1 MPAGGVR
8 AVRCF
13 FSCIARTACV
23 FLLFSAL
30 WQQQWLA
37 AAYRCFLML
46 VMLPVTAGAARAV
59 SGRCMFLLSAKQ
71 GKGVRSWLGGRLAA
85 YLSKPL
91 DRGYYGV
98 PSNPAFLEQT
108 LQVGDVLLVEGRTRV
123 SSTIKYLTQS
133 TWSHAALY
141 VGEQLHYPK
150 GHVLI
155 EADMREGVRSLPL
168 AFYERMHTR
177 ICRPRDLTQ
186 DERKQVALYAI
197 SRLGSTYDLR
207 HIVDL
212 LRYTLPKVFFKPD
225 MLLLDGLE
233 FGSGDPTRAICSSLI
248 AEAFYSVRYPVLAKD
263 VRSFQAEGGSGDAL
277 TMPHYSVFTP
287 RDFDVSPF
295 FDVIKPS
302 SWMDAQA
309 YRPHLDGYV
318 EGGLGMPE
326 PAAAARVSEWQGSAR
341 RGAAYADTVAVTGSD
356 GAAES
361 RAEVQAGAAGQ
372 MPA

>member
-1 MPAGGVR
+1 
-8 AVRCF
+8 
-13 FSCIARTACV
+13 
-23 FLLFSAL
+23 
-30 WQQQWLA
+30 
-37 AAYRCFLML
+37 
-46 VMLPVTAGAARAV
+46 
-59 SGRCMFLLSAKQ
+59 MFLLSVKR
-71 GKGVRSWLGGRLAA
+71 GRGVRSWLGDRLAA

-98 PSNPAFLEQT
+98 PANPVFLAET

-168 AFYERMHTR
+168 AFYEGMHTR
-177 ICRPRDLTQ
+177 ICRPRELTQ
-186 DERKQVALYAI
+186 DECEQVALYAI

-207 HIVDL
+207 HVVDL

-248 AEAFYSVRYPVLAKD
+248 AEAFYSVRYPILAKD
-263 VRSFQAEGGSGDAL
+263 AHDLQAKSEVDVNDRNAP

-309 YRPHLDGYV
+309 YRSRLDGYV
-318 EGGLGMPE
+318 HVGLGMPE
-326 PAAAARVSEWQGSAR
+326 TGVRVSVHDSQLGQTSVV
-341 RGAAYADTVAVTGSD
+341 D
-356 GAAES
+356 
-361 RAEVQAGAAGQ
+361 AGAGFGAEAGTDVSVVVGDV
-372 MPA
+372 